1 MSAGGTTI
9 FLTESIYAL
18 PKLNSCQQVVEIHT
32 HTPSEPIALPEGR
45 IVAISQYTRNALGAP
60 LAVGTMATSSD
71 SIMAENAKGKAVKV
85 LHIFKDKL
93 WEMGKR
99 GTPPE
104 PISISDVD
112 SSIQE
117 PENTA
122 EIEGGED
129 PEKSE
134 EKGEEEP
141 SIAAHSGS
149 IPTSTSVNPQKSDDL
164 AQPLLDPQ
172 GKKKTCKTIHIEPVL
187 TIFHYRGLIYPP

>member
-1 MSAGGTTI
+1 
-9 FLTESIYAL
+9 
-18 PKLNSCQQVVEIHT
+18 
-32 HTPSEPIALPEGR
+32 
-45 IVAISQYTRNALGAP
+45 
-60 LAVGTMATSSD
+60 
-71 SIMAENAKGKAVKV
+71 MAENAKGKAVKV

-99 GTPPE
+99 GAPPE
-104 PISISDVD
+104 PISISDAD

-117 PENTA
+117 PENTT
-122 EIEGGED
+122 EIEEED

-172 GKKKTCKTIHIEPVL
+172 GKKKKPCKTIHIEPVL
-187 TIFHYRGLIYPP
+187 TIFHYRGLIYPS